1 MLNKLKEKGILK
13 GIGILLVGGLV
24 LFSWWIGLFYIVFYV
39 LGLYG
44 AIYIVSY
51 IFKTTAIINLLI
63 TLGGLFSYAISVVTA
78 LYLLYLILQ
87 IMFTGSF
94 LFGLLLLFLF
104 GVLGAVL
111 YFIPMAVGLVLGY
124 PLLFMHE
131 DIEKRFSAEYKKI
144 EEYEYSSDDKGID
157 NTSNILLEDKE
168 TISPT
173 QVHINISKHKI
184 GKNITRKVDWKKVA
198 EAAKITGD
206 TGEAYV
212 LEVERENL
220 KSNGRTDLAEKV
232 KHVARLG
239 GYVGYDVLSY
249 TTDGIEKH
257 IEVKSTSRA
266 IMKSV
271 IITFNELDFLKN
283 NIDSSYVY
291 IVTDIDTRHISV
303 QGFTGHEFL
312 KIAEFEPI
320 EYKIHL

>member
-1 MLNKLKEKGILK
+1 MLNKLKEKGILR

-44 AIYIVSY
+44 LYIVSY
-51 IFKTTAIINLLI
+51 IFKTTAIISSLI
-63 TLGGLFSYAISVVTA
+63 TLGGLFLYAVSAVTA
-78 LYLLYLILQ
+78 LYLLYFILQ

-94 LFGLLLLFLF
+94 LLGLLLLFLF

-111 YFIPMAVGLVLGY
+111 YFIPMAIGLVLGY

-131 DIEKRFSAEYKKI
+131 DIEKRFSTEHKKI
-144 EEYEYSSDDKGID
+144 EEYEYTSDDKGID
-157 NTSNILLEDKE
+157 NTSNILFEDKE

-184 GKNITRKVDWKKVA
+184 GKNITRKVDWKKVV

-206 TGEAYV
+206 RGEAYV
-212 LEVERENL
+212 LELEKENL
-220 KSNGRTDLAEKV
+220 KSNRRADLAEKV
-232 KHVARLG
+232 KHVAQLS

-249 TTDGIEKH
+249 TTDGKEKH
-257 IEVKSTSRA
+257 IEVKSTSRS

-291 IVTDIDTRHISV
+291 IVTDTDTQHISV
-303 QGFTGHEFL
+303 KEFTGHEFL

>member
-1 MLNKLKEKGILK
+1 MLDKLKEKGILR

-24 LFSWWIGLFYIVFYV
+24 LFSWWTGLFYIVFYV

-44 AIYIVSY
+44 VIYIVSY
-51 IFKTTAIINLLI
+51 IFRTTAIISLLI
-63 TLGGLFSYAISVVTA
+63 TLGGLFLYAISAVTA
-78 LYLLYLILQ
+78 LYLLYFILQ

-94 LFGLLLLFLF
+94 LLGLLLLFLF

-111 YFIPMAVGLVLGY
+111 YFIPMAIGLVLGY

-131 DIEKRFSAEYKKI
+131 DIEKRFNTEHKKI
-144 EEYEYSSDDKGID
+144 EEYEYTSDDKGID

-168 TISPT
+168 TVSTT

-198 EAAKITGD
+198 EVAKITGN

-220 KSNGRTDLAEKV
+220 KSNGRTDLAEKI
-232 KHVARLG
+232 KHVAQFS

-249 TTDGIEKH
+249 ATDGKEKH
-257 IEVKSTSRA
+257 IEVKSTSRS

-291 IVTDIDTRHISV
+291 IVTDTETQHISV
-303 QGFTGHEFL
+303 KEFTGYEFL